1 MHWIYQYK
9 PVLELPEDCAGFV
22 YVITNLF
29 EGKHYIGKKLSKF
42 SKTKYKMHTQK
53 NGKRVRKKIKSQIDS
68 DWRDY
73 WGSSKELLADIERL
87 GPQHFRREII
97 HFCKTKAECSYIEAK
112 EQFIRGALE
121 KSEYY
126 NGHIMVRVHK
136 NHIRGKL

>member
-1 MHWIYQYK
+1 
-9 PVLELPEDCAGFV
+9 
-22 YVITNLF
+22 
-29 EGKHYIGKKLSKF
+29 
-42 SKTKYKMHTQK
+42 MHTQK
-53 NGKRVRKKIKSQIDS
+53 NGKKVRKKIKSQIES

-87 GPQHFRREII
+87 GKQHFRREIL
-97 HFCKTKAECSYIEAK
+97 HFCKSKAECSYIEAK